1 MPSKTFLN
9 LPKEKKVKF
18 IKKSLLEFSNH
29 RLKDASIN
37 RIVKSCDIARG
48 SFYQY
53 FNDIFD
59 LYYYIFEVSRERFDE
74 AFSKSIEKNKDLRKA
89 FIDYYNTIIEY
100 STKRSNIKY
109 FENVFRDMTLISIKE
124 DFAKNKKALI
134 GTILSN
140 IDKKKIN
147 NVGKDEFLYIIELLY
162 IETINS
168 VISVLVYKENKKI
181 SKNNYLKNI
190 NFITKDMYK

>member
-18 IKKSLLEFSNH
+18 IKKSLLEFSTH

-59 LYYYIFEVSRERFDE
+59 LYYYIFEVSREKFDA

-89 FIDYYNTIIEY
+89 FIDYYDTIIDY

-109 FENVFRDMTLISIKE
+109 FENVFRDMTLVSIKE
-124 DFAKNKKALI
+124 DFSKNKKEII
-134 GTILSN
+134 GEIVSN
-140 IDKKKIN
+140 IDKKYIN
-147 NVGKDEFLYIIELLY
+147 RVGKNEFLYIIELLY
-162 IETINS
+162 IETVNS
-168 VISVLVYKENKKI
+168 VIEVLIYKESKKV
-181 SKNNYLKNI
+181 SKNKFIKNI